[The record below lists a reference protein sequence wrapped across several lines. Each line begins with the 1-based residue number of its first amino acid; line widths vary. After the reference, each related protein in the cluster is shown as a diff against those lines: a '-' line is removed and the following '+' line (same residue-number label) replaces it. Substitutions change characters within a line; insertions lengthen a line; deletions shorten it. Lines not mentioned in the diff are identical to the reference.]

1 MKKEKNKSTFG
12 AEIKK
17 QQIKQKII
25 ATLVVVFMLVMIAGV
40 VKFPALADQNSYTN
54 LIQNFVTGTLSVE
67 APASLAFNNI
77 SIGIATNSLAN
88 MDYVNFRDY
97 RGSGAGWSLTG
108 TMNNM
113 LTSGA
118 GARNFVSNG
127 NIAWFPQSATLIG
140 LEGSSTTGI
149 AKGSDGFFNAL
160 RTLANAGA
168 TYGMGNYR
176 INSLNIN
183 IQYYGW
189 ANQVAGT
196 YQNTLQLTIQ

>member
-113 LTSGA
+113 LTSEA

-149 AKGSDGFFNAL
+149 AKGSDGFFDTL

-168 TYGMGNYR
+168 NYGMGNYR